1 MSNVNKLGKNIAFYY
16 YGDDH
21 MIINI
26 YNYIKGC
33 IKDNV
38 YVYLNIEDR
47 LYNLLY
53 NFLEDTEKLMVCNK
67 TIDNI
72 TLNSDFEAIK
82 EFLARYR
89 DNKIESG
96 FSDVRFVIDVKGI
109 INSSGKVLFKELSNS
124 LYDICLYN
132 NMTVLMLYDFG
143 NYMNNGKI
151 IDKDII
157 KLSYIN
163 HSHRMFADDIIPIE
177 EFMNNTNLA

>member
-1 MSNVNKLGKNIAFYY
+1 
-16 YGDDH
+16 
-21 MIINI
+21 
-26 YNYIKGC
+26 
-33 IKDNV
+33 
-38 YVYLNIEDR
+38 
-47 LYNLLY
+47 
-53 NFLEDTEKLMVCNK
+53 MVCNK

-132 NMTVLMLYDFG
+132 
-143 NYMNNGKI
+143 I
-151 IDKDII
+151 
-157 KLSYIN
+157 
-163 HSHRMFADDIIPIE
+163 
-177 EFMNNTNLA
+177 